1 MKKADVTIGALYVVK
16 VSGVLTTVRL
26 DAESPFGGWLGTNT
40 KTGRQVRIRGAAR
53 LRRVV
58 EPEGGVK

>member
-1 MKKADVTIGALYVVK
+1 MKKADVILGALYVVK

-26 DAESPFGGWLGTNT
+26 DAESPFGGWLGTNI

-53 LRRVV
+53 LRHKLVRGAT
-58 EPEGGVK
+58 P